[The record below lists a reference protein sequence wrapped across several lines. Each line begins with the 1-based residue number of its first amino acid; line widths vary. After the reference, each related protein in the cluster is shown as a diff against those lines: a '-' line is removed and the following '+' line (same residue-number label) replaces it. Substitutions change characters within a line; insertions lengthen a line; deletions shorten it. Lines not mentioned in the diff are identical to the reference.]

1 MPRNTPCPHPARRVC
16 LSLALAAAVTGT
28 LTACTPADAT
38 QAGTHAPAGRPGV
51 TAADEARLA
60 TLAQRVVDAG
70 APGALVRVDDG
81 HGKAASITRQASW
94 ARNDHTLTLNDEFR
108 VGSNTKTMVATVILQ
123 LVAEHR
129 LRLTDPVEKWLP
141 GLIPNGSAITLR
153 MLLNHTSGLYNI
165 IPGDADVLRTFT
177 GQDDRR
183 WTPRELIAAGVRH
196 EPLFP
201 PGTKYSYSNTG
212 YIALGLVAEKA
223 TGHSLSELIQERIAG
238 PLHLRSTYLVDG
250 SDRTESPRLTHGY
263 EPDAS
268 HLAPVLWPGIPAGTA
283 FAGPARP
290 AGYIDA
296 TRINENTEWAAG
308 SMVSSARDWARF
320 DIALMSGEL
329 LPPAQLKE
337 MKTTV
342 AEESGDPNR
351 YGLGLER
358 KVTPCGTVWGHDGQA
373 PGYSSWNYTD
383 STGRRTVSV
392 YVPTIFGIAAAKPA
406 AATEA
411 LLNAAVCAM
420 LGNPTPTPTPAVSA
434 SVSASAPTGS

>member
-1 MPRNTPCPHPARRVC
+1 MPRNTPCPHPARRAY
-16 LSLALAAAVTGT
+16 LALALAAALTGA
-28 LTACTPADAT
+28 LTACTAADAAQDT
-38 QAGTHAPAGRPGV
+38 AHAPTGRPGV
-51 TAADEARLA
+51 TSAEAARLA
-60 TLAQRVVDAG
+60 TLAQQVVDAG

-81 HGKAASITRQASW
+81 HGKAASIARQASW
-94 ARNDHTLTLNDEFR
+94 ARTDHTLTVNDEFR

-129 LRLTDPVEKWLP
+129 LQLTDPVEKWLP
-141 GLIPNGSAITLR
+141 GLIPNGSAITVR

-165 IPGDADVLRTFT
+165 IPGDADVLKTFT
-177 GQDDRR
+177 GQDARQ
-183 WTPRELIAAGVRH
+183 WTPEELIAAGVRH
-196 EPLFP
+196 DPLFP
-201 PGTKYSYSNTG
+201 PGTQYSYSNTG

-223 TGHSLSELIQERIAG
+223 TGHSLRDLIQERIAG
-238 PLHLRSTYLVDG
+238 PLHLKSTYVVDG
-250 SDRTESPRLTHGY
+250 SDRTVSPRLTHGY

-308 SMVSSARDWARF
+308 SMVSSAQDWARF
-320 DIALMSGEL
+320 DTALMSGKL
-329 LPPAQLKE
+329 LPPAQLKD
-337 MKTTV
+337 MRTTV
-342 AEESGDPNR
+342 AEESGNPNR
-351 YGLGLER
+351 YGLGLE
-358 KVTPCGTVWGHDGQA
+358 KKATPCGPVWGHDGQA

-406 AATEA
+406 AATET
-411 LLNAAVCAM
+411 LLNAAVCTM
-420 LGNPTPTPTPAVSA
+420 LGKPIPAA
-434 SVSASAPTGS
+434 PASAPTGS